1 MKEDNNSFIEIAR
14 GLTNIAQLGLS
25 VIAPIVLC
33 SLLGVFLKNKFGIP
47 DFVVFLLILLGIASG
62 IYSAVSFVKQ
72 YLRRLEIEERKQKDK
87 PEK

>member
-1 MKEDNNSFIEIAR
+1 MKEDNNSFFEIAK

-25 VIAPIVLC
+25 VVAPIVLC

-47 DFVVFLLILLGIASG
+47 DFVVFLIILLGIASG

-72 YLRRLEIEERKQKDK
+72 YLRRLEIEERKQRDK
-87 PEK
+87 PKK